1 MLCNERFTRTLHLG
15 TDMFQ
20 VRVEEV
26 GIAGKAFIHKPK
38 CPKGRREVLD
48 DFRADGN
55 LNGLD
60 GGKQQGFEFLVKVII
75 IQNLGEM
82 TILLELV
89 CGMVSFHISPI
100 ISQAKIADDIQ
111 GFSCLTLIFD
121 NQSSLPENADLF
133 RCSYGLLCIFH
144 TLIK

>member
-1 MLCNERFTRTLHLG
+1 MPARLSSINQNAPKVGVKCLMIF
-15 TDMFQ
+15 
-20 VRVEEV
+20 VRMATSMVWMAE
-26 GIAGKAFIHKPK
+26 
-38 CPKGRREVLD
+38 
-48 DFRADGN
+48 
-55 LNGLD
+55 
-60 GGKQQGFEFLVKVII
+60 KQQGFEFLVKVII

-121 NQSSLPENADLF
+121 NQSSLSENADLF
-133 RCSYGLLCIFH
+133 RCSYGLLCVFH